1 MLVGLEVENNPLEED
16 IHRDTELAIVY
27 EDDYLVVVDK
37 PAGML
42 SVPGKNDLDSVSRR
56 LRRLYPSATGTLVVH
71 RLDMA
76 TSGLL
81 LAAKNLEVQRQLQ
94 ALFETRA
101 VKKRYTAL
109 LEGEPLR
116 NEGIISLPLI
126 PDLSDRPRQRVDYE
140 HGKPAVTRYQVIG
153 RRGQNALVSFYPETG
168 RTHQLRVHACTSGRT
183 ELPDCRRYAVWHESR
198 PYVSS
203 RCRTCFHPSR
213 KRKRDTYRP
222 RSRFLVETCS
232 RSTKFK

>member
-1 MLVGLEVENNPLEED
+1 
-16 IHRDTELAIVY
+16 
-27 EDDYLVVVDK
+27 
-37 PAGML
+37 
-42 SVPGKNDLDSVSRR
+42 
-56 LRRLYPSATGTLVVH
+56 
-71 RLDMA
+71 MA

-168 RTHQLRVHACTSGRT
+168 RTHQLRVHAAHPEGLNCPIVGDMLYGTKADRMYLHAAELVFIHPVSGKEIRIVR
-183 ELPDCRRYAVWHESR
+183 EAD
-198 PYVSS
+198 
-203 RCRTCFHPSR
+203 F
-213 KRKRDTYRP
+213 
-222 RSRFLVETCS
+222 
-232 RSTKFK
+232 